1 MDKNDE
7 DQKDDDSIVGKVKRL
22 TKVNNI
28 TTIDSISEKNEESSN
43 SNIKNSN
50 LQSQN
55 ILFRNTNTPEMT
67 QIVNNLNVRLKKP
80 KRQTIDSHYNN
91 KKLKSMRRKDSKK
104 KTELNILKRISF
116 QQNNSFNFYTNMKTS
131 NILSKRESIHKKDE
145 ISTNQRSIDYSSKNN
160 VNLSRT
166 ESFVGNK

>member
-80 KRQTIDSHYNN
+80 KR
-91 KKLKSMRRKDSKK
+91 
-104 KTELNILKRISF
+104 
-116 QQNNSFNFYTNMKTS
+116 
-131 NILSKRESIHKKDE
+131 
-145 ISTNQRSIDYSSKNN
+145 
-160 VNLSRT
+160 
-166 ESFVGNK
+166 